1 MSAQGLLAPPT
12 PRTGSDCVLIV
23 DDDEGMRETLVEIL
37 EATGIPAEG
46 VGSAAAARERRAALL
61 PSVAVV
67 DNRLP
72 DATGVELGAALKAQD
87 PDLTVLLVTGYASLE
102 NAIAAVAQFDGYLT
116 KPVPPAELVRVVRA
130 GRESAR
136 LRRENRSLVAELQRA
151 NRLLEAS
158 VADRT
163 RELNGLL
170 EMAETIAGSTELDE
184 VVEEC
189 LDTAVRLTRAR
200 TAGLYVHEP
209 ADGVFLL
216 RAHRGD
222 EPLPERMT
230 VGEALAARDPT
241 NRHGPDVVSLTA
253 GGEEVG
259 LLVLEEAVRRQRMF
273 LSTLAATTAVAI
285 QNAHRF
291 ARERET
297 VQRLSELARM
307 KSTFLATV
315 SHELRTPLAAV
326 LTLADML
333 RRAGGD
339 MDGERRAHLV
349 GQILDQAR
357 QLDVL
362 IDDLFNAARV
372 EFGGLR
378 VRCGAVDVSAVAARV
393 AAAYAAAP
401 APLHVRVDAGLPAV
415 SADPARLQQVLTNLV
430 GNAFK
435 HSPDGAPVELAAR
448 AERDAVVVTVA
459 DAGPGIPPEF
469 LPHLFEPF
477 AQADEAARRQEGL
490 GLGLYIARGLVE
502 AMGGTIE
509 VDSRLG
515 EGTRFVVRLHRAAES
530 A

>member
-1 MSAQGLLAPPT
+1 VSAQGLLAPPM
-12 PRTGSDCVLIV
+12 PRTASDAVLIV
-23 DDDEGMRETLVEIL
+23 DDDEAMRETLVEIL

-46 VGSAAAARERRAALL
+46 VGSAAAARERHEALL
-61 PSVAVV
+61 PSVALV

-72 DATGVELGAALKAQD
+72 DATGVELGATLKAQD
-87 PDLTVLLVTGYASLE
+87 PDLTVLLMTGYASLE

-116 KPVPPAELVRVVRA
+116 KPVPPAELVRVIRA
-130 GRESAR
+130 GRESSR

-163 RELNGLL
+163 SELNGLL
-170 EMAETIAGSTELDE
+170 EMAETIAGSTELEE
-184 VVEEC
+184 VAEGC

-200 TAGLYVHEP
+200 TAGLYVHDP
-209 ADGVFLL
+209 DDPVFVLCA
-216 RAHRGD
+216 RRGD
-222 EPLPERMT
+222 GALPDRMS
-230 VGEALAARDPT
+230 VAEALAARDPT
-241 NRHGPDVVSLTA
+241 NRGGPDVVSLTA

-259 LLVLEEAVRRQRMF
+259 LLLLDQGVRRQRMF
-273 LSTLAATTAVAI
+273 LSTLAASTAVAI
-285 QNAHRF
+285 QNALRV

-297 VQRLSELARM
+297 VQRLSELARL

-326 LTLADML
+326 LTMADML
-333 RRAGGD
+333 RRSGD
-339 MDGERRAHLV
+339 DGDGERRARLLS
-349 GQILDQAR
+349 QILDQAR
-357 QLDVL
+357 QLGVL
-362 IDDLFNAARV
+362 IDDLFDAARV

-378 VRCGAVDVSAVAARV
+378 VRCSAVDVSAVAARV
-393 AAAYAAAP
+393 AAAFAAASG
-401 APLHVRVDAGLPAV
+401 PLDVRMEPGLPAA

-435 HSPDGAPVELAAR
+435 HSPAGAPVELAAQ
-448 AERDAVVVTVA
+448 AEGDAVAVAVA

-477 AQADEAARRQEGL
+477 AQAEEAARRQEGL
-490 GLGLYIARGLVE
+490 GLGLYITRGLVE
-502 AMGGTIE
+502 AMGGSIE
-509 VDSRLG
+509 VESRLG
-515 EGTRFVVRLHRAAES
+515 EGTRFVVRLPRAAES